1 MVTTGKTQEALAVAA
16 SDPSTRALHTPKP
29 GGRWQGAQGRA
40 ARAGRAGA
48 AGVTWRLLDPARARC
63 LPGAQRQAR
72 RPEETHVSGTDG
84 TGVTDVR
91 GRDGRTHGRPCRAAD
106 GAGWG
111 AFPPWTVPSPSQ
123 TWRALYPL
131 IWNLLFSE
139 ENIP

>member
-29 GGRWQGAQGRA
+29 GGRPCGASGSRGGD
-40 ARAGRAGA
+40 R
-48 AGVTWRLLDPARARC
+48 RLLDPARARC